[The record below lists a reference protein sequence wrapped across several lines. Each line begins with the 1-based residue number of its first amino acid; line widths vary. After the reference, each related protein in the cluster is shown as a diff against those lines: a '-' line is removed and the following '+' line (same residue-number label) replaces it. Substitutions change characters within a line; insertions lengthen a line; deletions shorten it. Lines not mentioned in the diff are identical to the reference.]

1 MTTTELP
8 PIGATTLRCADL
20 RGGLETMQSC
30 LYCNGYG
37 FTDYSGPAKARILRS
52 KAGTEYQVVKD
63 GQIIA
68 VEWKSP
74 AKRRRPAPVALG
86 ARFSVNPH

>member
-8 PIGATTLRCADL
+8 PIDAATLRCAD
-20 RGGLETMQSC
+20 RHGCLETMQSC

-37 FTDYSGPAKARILRS
+37 FTDYRGPARTRILRS
-52 KAGTEYQVVKD
+52 KAGTEYQVIKD

-68 VEWKSP
+68 VEWKSR
-74 AKRRRPAPVALG
+74 AK
-86 ARFSVNPH
+86 